1 MTDTLDEAREAE
13 LNRLIERRAEGN
25 AEANGT
31 AQLWAASE
39 ARYYQ
44 RKEDQR
50 RWEWIRFSE
59 RMAAVH
65 AELALEHR
73 SRAERLLE
81 DGPTGGHPSQG
92 EG

>member
-1 MTDTLDEAREAE
+1 MTDTLDAAVEAE
-13 LNRLIERRAEGN
+13 LDRLAEKRAPGRSEAS
-25 AEANGT
+25 AEARR
-31 AQLWAASE
+31 WAESE
-39 ARYYQ
+39 RRYYQ
-44 RKEDQR
+44 RRRDQR

-65 AELALEHR
+65 AELSEEHR